1 MKTIL
6 RLLKL
11 GLAYKWWMLLAA
23 FMGFLTVGS
32 SIGLLMTSAYIIS
45 KAALHPSVAEL
56 QVGIVGV
63 RFFGITRGIFRYLE
77 RLISHE
83 TTFRLL
89 ARFRVWFYQALE
101 PLVPAKLMQ
110 HRSADLLNRIISDIK
125 TLETFYVRVISPPVV
140 AVMVSVLMWFLMGIF
155 NPLFSITLLVF
166 HLFAGIAV
174 PTISYLY
181 SKGIGARI
189 VILRSELNVLL
200 LDAIQG
206 MPEMLVY
213 NQHQR
218 HQTRIKQASATLN
231 KLQMKMSMISAM
243 HEALIGLLM
252 NGAVLFM
259 LIISIPMVGNAQLDG
274 VYLAVLSLG
283 IMASFEAILPLPEAM
298 QVLEAN
304 ARAAQMLFE
313 ISDSPAPVAE
323 AEHTQPLPQE
333 FDLRIRDLTFAYH
346 KEEKAALQDINLA
359 VKTGQK
365 IAIVGP
371 SGAGK
376 STLVN
381 LLLRFW
387 DYNQGEI
394 FIGDKE
400 LRTLAQDE
408 LRGLLSV
415 VSQNTYLFS
424 GTFRENLLRANP
436 QADQAALEQ
445 AVHRAELE
453 TFLAGLA
460 EGMDSWIG
468 DQGLQLSGGE
478 RQRVAIAR
486 AILRDTPV
494 LILDEATTSLDAFNE
509 QKILHTIKSIA
520 KDKTLLHITH
530 RLSGLEDFDNI
541 YVFQEGRIAEQGRH
555 DSLLNKKGLYYKLWI
570 RQNQQILI
578 EAG

>member
-125 TLETFYVRVISPPVV
+125 TLENFYVRVISPPVV
-140 AVMVSVLMWFLMGIF
+140 AVMISVLMWFLMGIF
-155 NPLFSITLLVF
+155 NPLFSIALFVF

-174 PTISYLY
+174 PVISYLY

-206 MPEMLVY
+206 MPELLVY

-259 LIISIPMVGNAQLDG
+259 LIISIPMVGNAQLEG

-304 ARAAQMLFE
+304 ARAAQRLFV
-313 ISDSPAPVAE
+313 ISDSEIPVTDPPQ
-323 AEHTQPLPQE
+323 TQPLPRK
-333 FDLRIRDLTFAYH
+333 FDLRINNLTFNYYPD
-346 KEEKAALQDINLA
+346 EEAALKNISLS
-359 VKTGQK
+359 VKAGQK

-381 LLLRFW
+381 LILRFW
-387 DYNQGEI
+387 EYEQGEI
-394 FIGDKE
+394 FIGDSE
-400 LRTLAQDE
+400 LRSLEQNA
-408 LRGLLSV
+408 LRSLLSV
-415 VSQNTYLFS
+415 VSQSTYLFS
-424 GTFRENLLRANP
+424 GTLRENLLRANP
-436 QADQAALEQ
+436 QADQAQIDEALKK
-445 AVHRAELE
+445 AELE
-453 TFLAGLA
+453 EFLAGLKD
-460 EGMDSWIG
+460 GMDSWIG

-494 LILDEATTSLDAFNE
+494 LILDEATASLDVFNE
-509 QKILHTIKSIA
+509 QKILHTIKSVT

-530 RLSGLEDFDNI
+530 CLSGLEDFDNI
-541 YVFQEGRIAEQGRH
+541 YVFQEGRIIEQGRH